1 MSVIELAKTGV
12 STFHTQTHCYSASH
26 QLRLKISVDG
36 HQLEIDKSAVG
47 EDVFLQLNDL
57 RLDLFSLSKEVEP
70 VLTKYG
76 VHHIL
81 QSRHDGQFPLFEILF
96 TSVHTME
103 KYLRAKEK
111 ADAELQQS
119 ISSIIASH
127 STDPSVSPCV
137 EVASHL
143 YLVIPQKGAHETHL
157 MTLGNYKQLVPK
169 FRESFLFQFDAK
181 TFNKCL
187 GKLYNRELVINLSVT
202 HVIHTHGSMT
212 CLHF

>member
-1 MSVIELAKTGV
+1 MSVVEQAKVGV
-12 STFHTQTHCYSASH
+12 STFHTHTHYHSAAFH
-26 QLRLKISVDG
+26 LRVRISVDG
-36 HQLEIDKSAVG
+36 HQLEVDKSAVG

-57 RLDLFSLSKEVEP
+57 RLDLFGLSKEVEP

-81 QSRHDGQFPLFEILF
+81 QSRHDGQFPLFELLF

-103 KYLRAKEK
+103 RYLQAKEK
-111 ADAELQQS
+111 ADAELRQS

-169 FRESFLFQFDAK
+169 FRESFMFQFDTK

-187 GKLYNRELVINLSVT
+187 GK
-202 HVIHTHGSMT
+202 
-212 CLHF
+212 

>member
-76 VHHIL
+76 VHHVL
-81 QSRHDGQFPLFEILF
+81 QSRHDEQFPLFELLF
-96 TSVHTME
+96 TSVHSLE

-137 EVASHL
+137 QVASHL
-143 YLVIPQKGAHETHL
+143 YLVIPQKGAHETHLMTHLMTHETHL

-169 FRESFLFQFDAK
+169 FRESFLFQFDAQ

-187 GKLYNRELVINLSVT
+187 GK
-202 HVIHTHGSMT
+202 
-212 CLHF
+212 

>member
-1 MSVIELAKTGV
+1 MSVVERAKRGV
-12 STFHTQTHCYSASH
+12 STFHTHTHYYNATL

-47 EDVFLQLNDL
+47 EDVFLQFSDL

-81 QSRHDGQFPLFEILF
+81 QSRHDGQFPLFELLF
-96 TSVHTME
+96 TSVHTVE
-103 KYLRAKEK
+103 KYLQAKEK

-119 ISSIIASH
+119 ISSIIASS

-169 FRESFLFQFDAK
+169 FRESFMFQFDAK

-187 GKLYNRELVINLSVT
+187 GK
-202 HVIHTHGSMT
+202 
-212 CLHF
+212 